1 MQTMS
6 LRFEQLVNAAPSVNQ
21 EKTQG
26 FVSASQNDSSFKVAF
41 ERAQKE
47 LDSEKATTTTD
58 GNVSVSKK
66 NETSQETKDDIS
78 EKDLNWI
85 ESETKVSEKLE
96 PTVKSSKN
104 IVLGKDENLLQKLK
118 TSRNLTD
125 IDVKAQTEAEQTF
138 ALQDE
143 KLDFT
148 FDELVAFLDENLGTE
163 EKITTENE
171 KFFFAKELSEKE
183 VSSDELLY
191 ALLTGNSVSEL
202 SDDVKNARIQ
212 SEMSDTND
220 FVSDEKSKKIQDKK
234 LVKENVISVLD

>member
-6 LRFEQLVNAAPSVNQ
+6 LRFEQLVNATPSVNQ

-118 TSRNLTD
+118 TSL
-125 IDVKAQTEAEQTF
+125 
-138 ALQDE
+138 
-143 KLDFT
+143 
-148 FDELVAFLDENLGTE
+148 
-163 EKITTENE
+163 
-171 KFFFAKELSEKE
+171 
-183 VSSDELLY
+183 
-191 ALLTGNSVSEL
+191 
-202 SDDVKNARIQ
+202 
-212 SEMSDTND
+212 
-220 FVSDEKSKKIQDKK
+220 
-234 LVKENVISVLD
+234 